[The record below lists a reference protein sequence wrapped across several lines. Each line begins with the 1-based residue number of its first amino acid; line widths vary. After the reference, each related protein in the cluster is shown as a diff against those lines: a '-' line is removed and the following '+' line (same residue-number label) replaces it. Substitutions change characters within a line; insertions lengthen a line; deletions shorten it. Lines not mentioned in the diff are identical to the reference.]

1 MWLIEIPNMLMV
13 GASGRNVGKTEFACH
28 FIRKFTGQYD
38 VIAIKV
44 TTIQQRDG
52 SCPRGGEGCGACTS
66 IDQDFVITQE
76 TCKTSQK
83 DTSRLLAAGAKK
95 VYWLRSLKETLA
107 QAARELIKTIGDKRV
122 IVCESNSLRNVA
134 QPGVF
139 VMVEDNGN
147 ASLKPSAQAVIDYA
161 DMTVAF
167 DGKEFLPGLD
177 RIRFTGDR
185 WEIEPVKEPTT

>member
-28 FIRKFTGQYD
+28 FIRKFADQYD

-44 TTIQQRDG
+44 TTIHQRDG
-52 SCPRGGEGCGACTS
+52 SCPRGGEGCGTCTS
-66 IDQDFVITQE
+66 IDQDFVITRE

-95 VYWLRSLKETLA
+95 VYWLRSLKETLSEA
-107 QAARELIKTIGDKRV
+107 LRELIKTIGDKRV
-122 IVCESNSLRNVA
+122 IVCESNSLRCVV
-134 QPGVF
+134 QPGLF

-147 ASLKPSAQAVIDYA
+147 ASLKPSARDVIDYA

-167 DGKEFLPGLD
+167 DGKKFLPGLD

-185 WEIEPVKEPTT
+185 WEIKPVKEPMT